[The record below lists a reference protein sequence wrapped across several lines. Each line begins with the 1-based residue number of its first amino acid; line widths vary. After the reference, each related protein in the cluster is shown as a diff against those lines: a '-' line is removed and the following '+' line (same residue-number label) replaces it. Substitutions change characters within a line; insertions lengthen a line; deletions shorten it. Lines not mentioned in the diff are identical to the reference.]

1 MRLGLKLK
9 ELLTGCP
16 AGMTVST
23 MAALADTTET
33 RTRAALYALKGAY
46 IDRWV
51 IGQKSSKAAVWCWSE
66 NPPENCPK
74 P

>member
-1 MRLGLKLK
+1 MRIGNRIKL
-9 ELLTGCP
+9 LLTGCP

-23 MAALADTTET
+23 IAVLADSTET
-33 RTRAALYALKGAY
+33 RVRASLYALPGAY

-51 IGQKSSKAAVWCWSE
+51 IGQKNSKAAVWCWSE